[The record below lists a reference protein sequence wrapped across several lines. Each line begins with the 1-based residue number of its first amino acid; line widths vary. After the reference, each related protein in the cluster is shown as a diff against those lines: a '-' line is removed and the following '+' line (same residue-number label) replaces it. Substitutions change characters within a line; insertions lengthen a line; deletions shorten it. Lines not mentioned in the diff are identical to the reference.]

1 MKSRFIYLFLGFTIG
16 LCLFFCNPSD
26 LRNSGDTR
34 SEASLERLLWQEFI
48 RPLAVCDTTQFEYEP
63 AYRSVTVREAL
74 TPIQIIQT
82 RDKSIYVF
90 GISTFKPEKNLDADA
105 FVGTEDS
112 TTSRNAALFK
122 FTANGAL
129 EWTRTIGLANTAGN
143 AIGLIESDS
152 GVYLA
157 FTASSSVGSPLNN
170 FISGFTNVAVFHMAK
185 DGSILWNTYFGSSTG
200 NNKAYSIAKLSN
212 GDLVVGGETN
222 SNGFSSFPGS
232 VFKLS
237 STIPENASFVMR
249 LKPTGTGTWV
259 HFFAGS
265 TSTQIRTVEKVSV
278 SSTDTI
284 YTYGFER
291 EPLDVGYNLVVQN
304 HTGTTPRK
312 EFLIAQFDADGK
324 YLRHTFLLSGSSQA
338 SPILPIPKESEIP
351 NEMIFAGVTSAQFV
365 GLDSVRVRNY
375 QGSYDQFVIKLN
387 STLNASYVT
396 YLGGPGADQGSIYKI
411 FQDSRKAGY
420 FVFSPFLFDP
430 GYDTSF
436 PGRAGYPTLGL
447 IRLDSTGNLLEYGFK
462 AETEFN
468 VPLTYTDTCDGG
480 SLIGYYVGDA
490 IDFSV
495 AKYAKF
501 RLSKTR
507 PQIPIYRTYQDP
519 FGQYPGK

>member
-1 MKSRFIYLFLGFTIG
+1 MTSRFIYLFLGIAIG
-16 LCLFFCNPSD
+16 LCLFCNPSD

-34 SEASLERLLWQEFI
+34 SRASLEQLLWQEYI
-48 RPLAVCDTTQFEYEP
+48 RPRAVCDTTNFEYEP
-63 AYRSVTVREAL
+63 AYRSVTVKEAL

-90 GISTFKPEKNLDADA
+90 GISTFIPEKYLDN

-112 TTSRNAALFK
+112 GTSRNAVLFK
-122 FTANGAL
+122 FTPNGAL
-129 EWTRTIGLANTAGN
+129 EWSRPIGLANTAGN
-143 AIGLIESDS
+143 AIGIIESDS
-152 GVYLA
+152 GVYLT

-170 FISGFTNVAVFHMAK
+170 FVSGFTNVAVFHIAN

-200 NNKAYSIAKLSN
+200 NNKAYSVAKLSN
-212 GDLVVGGETN
+212 GDLIIGGETN
-222 SNGFSSFPGS
+222 SNGFSSFSGS
-232 VFKLS
+232 AFKLTG
-237 STIPENASFVMR
+237 TIPQNASFVMR
-249 LKPTGTGTWV
+249 LKPTGIGTWV
-259 HFFAGS
+259 HYFAGANP
-265 TSTQIRTVEKVSV
+265 TNIRTVEKVSV

-291 EPLDVGYNLVVQN
+291 EPLDVGYDQVVQN
-304 HTGTTPRK
+304 FTGTSPRK

-324 YLRHTFLLSGSSQA
+324 YLRHTFLLSGSSQS
-338 SPILPIPKESEIP
+338 SPILPIPKESEIA

-365 GLDSVRVRNY
+365 GLDSVRARNY
-375 QGSYDQFVIKLN
+375 QGSFDQFVVKFN

-411 FQDSRKAGY
+411 FQDVRKDGF

-430 GYDTSF
+430 GYGAGF
-436 PGRAGYPTLGL
+436 PGLPGYPTLGMV
-447 IRLDSTGNLLEYGFK
+447 RLDSTGKIMEYGFK
-462 AETEFN
+462 AETEYN

-480 SLIGYYVGDA
+480 SLLGFYVGDA
-490 IDFSV
+490 IDFSK
-495 AKYAKF
+495 ATYAKF

-519 FGQYPGK
+519 FAQYPGK